1 MRNTSLKG
9 FNSSKG
15 RTAPLKFIEKHKTSI
30 IKPSIIAPTNR
41 RKSYTG
47 SESKYTQKGD
57 TIGGK
62 IAKAVTPENSVK
74 GMLNTVLPVNKAIKA
89 GKAVYNYF
97 KQG

>member
-9 FNSSKG
+9 FTSSKG

-62 IAKAVTPENSVK
+62 IAKAVTPENLIDVVPIGK
-74 GMLNTVLPVNKAIKA
+74 V
-89 GKAVYNYF
+89 GKAAKAAYKYF
-97 KQG
+97 TS